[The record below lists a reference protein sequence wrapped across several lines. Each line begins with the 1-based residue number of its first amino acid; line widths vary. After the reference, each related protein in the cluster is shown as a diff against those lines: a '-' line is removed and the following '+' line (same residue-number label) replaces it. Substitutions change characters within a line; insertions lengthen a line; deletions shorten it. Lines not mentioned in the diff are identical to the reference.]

1 MQTIRDL
8 KRRITSAYPS
18 WYEWTMMQRMLLM
31 LRATHGEFTIK
42 TDDYNSPLKELE
54 KALNQDYLYIEN
66 AIANTPTLV
75 KAFKDYREQDGYRY
89 GKTKKG
95 KKMKRRCTQQDLMQ
109 LIAYDNVPAAIVAIS
124 TGAKPRFADSEKPYL
139 EQWLQELDK
148 TPKPKDSNDYYDDEI
163 KPFNRDIDPSRP
175 PAEVR
180 LFPHLPSE
188 WDDEVPDYSA
198 DGLPNFE
205 QDTQQET
212 QDETEEENLFD

>member
-1 MQTIRDL
+1 MQTVNDL
-8 KRRITSAYPS
+8 RRRITSAYPQ
-18 WYEWTMMQRMLLM
+18 WYEWTMLQRMLLM

-66 AIANTPTLV
+66 AIANTPSLV

-163 KPFNRDIDPSRP
+163 RPFNRDIDPSQPADVNIFNLP
-175 PAEVR
+175 PSVR
-180 LFPHLPSE
+180 KI
-188 WDDEVPDYSA
+188 DYSA
-198 DGLPNFE
+198 DGLPNFDVDE
-205 QDTQQET
+205 QET
-212 QDETEEENLFD
+212 QPETHDETEEENLFD